1 MDESPDACEGYEPR
15 TINIRGVCNKY
26 IAYGP
31 AMVGYLRYTAT
42 IKVLATTFSCSTGD
56 WSLGRTLIILI

>member
-1 MDESPDACEGYEPR
+1 MDESPDACEDYGPR

-31 AMVGYLRYTAT
+31 AMVGYLYCYYKTAYYHYFLLCWRL
-42 IKVLATTFSCSTGD
+42 IGVRFVCS
-56 WSLGRTLIILI
+56 SS